1 MNGEN
6 GRVYKFSDFVEQHG
20 PQLPGTPPSLTL
32 TFNDAAAR
40 AQEGLSPRQ
49 PHSDGH
55 RLLAEAFIAQ
65 TFLRKLGTLIGQNFP
80 GSVFN
85 VGPPKDADRAIDKI
99 GAKNKKLEEQKGAPL
114 TEEERA
120 DLSDNCDFS
129 RAMVGLRSLDQIR
142 QAIEVFGSRGF
153 AALEHND
160 QTMEFLICD
169 THDTFSYPDDE
180 KKPGYR
186 NLDVKIAVPLGND
199 SYHVCELQFIH
210 EGTRAAYKQSH
221 IDMETERL
229 ARKRAEMIEES
240 LKITM
245 NDLNKARLE
254 SSTAKIIALEDQEQ
268 ALYQEYDD
276 NTASYREARHNR
288 AKTNIEAA
296 LSCGLDELRKDGKT
310 IVAPPAPKGPM
321 PSHAVFA

>member
-1 MNGEN
+1 MSDAT
-6 GRVYKFSDFVEQHG
+6 GRVYKFSELAEPHG
-20 PQLPGTPPSLTL
+20 PQVSGAAPSLTL
-32 TFNDAAAR
+32 SFNDAANRAR
-40 AQEGLSPRQ
+40 EGLSPRQ
-49 PHSDGH
+49 PHSEGH

-65 TFLRKLGTLIGQNFP
+65 TFLRKLGTLIGKNFP
-80 GSVFN
+80 ESVFN
-85 VGPPKDADRAIDKI
+85 VGPPKDADRAVDKI
-99 GAKNKKLEEQKGAPL
+99 AAKNKKLEEQKGAPL
-114 TEEERA
+114 SEDERA

-142 QAIEVFGSRGF
+142 KAIEIFGNRGF
-153 AALEHND
+153 SALENEG
-160 QTMEFLICD
+160 QTIEFLICD
-169 THDTFSYPDDE
+169 VHDTFSYPDDE

-186 NLDVKIAVPLGND
+186 NLDVKIAVPLGDD

-210 EGTRAAYKQSH
+210 EDTRAAYKQSH
-221 IDMETERL
+221 LDMETERL

-254 SSTAKIIALEDQEQ
+254 KSAGKILALEEREQ

-288 AKTNIEAA
+288 AKMNIEAA
-296 LSCGLDELRKDGKT
+296 LGCGLDELRKDGKT
-310 IVAPPAPKGPM
+310 ISAAASPKGPA
-321 PSHAVFA
+321 PSHATLA